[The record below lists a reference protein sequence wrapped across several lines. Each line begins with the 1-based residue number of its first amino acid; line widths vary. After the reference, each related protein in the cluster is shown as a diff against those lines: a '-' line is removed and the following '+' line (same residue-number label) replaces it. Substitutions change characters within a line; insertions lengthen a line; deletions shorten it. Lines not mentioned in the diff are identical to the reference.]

1 MLRQERSE
9 KVNAYLQYVKYGS
22 GIIVVIVSSSLKANV
37 PDIPFLSSVIVHCQH
52 NAWWIIMLFTIA
64 GGLSHYLNSLIGSPG
79 NWRIVQHILDQ
90 YREEVFG
97 KDENTKEDAEHFH
110 RITLFKHSKWR
121 WALERWPWSGWVVPV
136 ARSGSRTKTN
146 IQCFLASKECPD
158 DAKGVAGQTWARNR
172 EVTVCGLPDLSID
185 NPPENDIIEY
195 AKKAFVTEVWIR
207 NRMRTNRR
215 GLQCRSLLGICIEV
229 KGVPWG
235 ALVIDS
241 RNPEPSLLK
250 KATKNQ
256 KLQAYKDILSRLI
269 EKV

>member
-9 KVNAYLQYVKYGS
+9 KVNSYLQYVKYGS
-22 GIIVVIVSSSLKANV
+22 GGIVLFVSASLKANV
-37 PDIPFLSSVIVHCQH
+37 PDIPFLSSVIVHCQY
-52 NAWWIIMLFTIA
+52 NAWWIIILCTFA
-64 GGLSHYLNSLIGSPG
+64 GGLSQYLNSHIGSPG

-110 RITLFKHSKWR
+110 RITLFKHFKWR

-158 DAKGVAGQTWARNR
+158 DAEGVAGQTWARNR
-172 EVTVCGLPDLSID
+172 EVKVCGLPDLSID
-185 NPPENDIIEY
+185 NPPETDIIEY
-195 AKKAFVTEVWIR
+195 AEKAFVTDEWIR

-241 RNPEPSLLK
+241 RNPEPSRLK
-250 KATKNQ
+250 NTTKNP
-256 KLQAYKDILSRLI
+256 KLKTYKDILSRLL